1 MTMLDI
7 AREELHKYNA
17 LSPSTSHYIDRIVET
32 LPAAN
37 VPFSMKATIA
47 VAQLTN
53 FASQV
58 RRNIQLLDGTLV
70 PINAISFIISGSGT
84 G

>member
-7 AREELHKYNA
+7 TREELNKYNA
-17 LSPSTSHYIDRIVET
+17 LSPSTNHYIDLIVET
-32 LPAAN
+32 VPVPS
-37 VPFSMKATIA
+37 VPFSMKATIV

-53 FASQV
+53 FASQF